1 MDDIFIFQN
10 SFTNTALN
18 FESCWASCIFIYIS
32 ILQFE
37 QRFGVY
43 EGKPSR
49 ELMEAA
55 KQNSHRSWTEFSPP
69 GGETMKEVLAIKL
82 CISSNYASLQK
93 EIILISQ
100 GCVYFIEFLCK
111 GRRNYLLFWIVL
123 FTMYHGRWG
132 IQFKFDIGIYVYVK
146 TRLCMT
152 YF

>member
-10 SFTNTALN
+10 SFINTALN

-55 KQNSHRSWTEFSPP
+55 KQNSHSSWTEFSPP
-69 GGETMKEVLAIKL
+69 GGETMKEVHAINL
-82 CISSNYASLQK
+82 CISQK

-111 GRRNYLLFWIVL
+111 GRRNYLLHVFWIVL
-123 FTMYHGRWG
+123 FTMYHGLWG
-132 IQFKFDIGIYVYVK
+132 IQFKFIGIYVYVK

>member
-18 FESCWASCIFIYIS
+18 FESCCIFIYIS

-69 GGETMKEVLAIKL
+69 GGETMKEVLVINL
-82 CISSNYASLQK
+82 CIYL
-93 EIILISQ
+93 E
-100 GCVYFIEFLCK
+100 
-111 GRRNYLLFWIVL
+111 RNY
-123 FTMYHGRWG
+123 
-132 IQFKFDIGIYVYVK
+132 
-146 TRLCMT
+146 
-152 YF
+152 